1 MIISIQRE
9 KLIDP
14 LKQMVGVSEKKQTMP
29 ILGNVLLRS
38 GGGSLLLVAS
48 DLEVEVS
55 TSISHE
61 TEDKVD
67 TTLPARKLLDILKSL
82 PGSDLVKIEVNETK
96 AVIKSGKSKFTLA
109 TLPGPEFPYKE
120 EINEFKFT
128 VSAPDLDGLIGQTGF
143 SMATQDARHFLN
155 GMFLEVSKN
164 KLTVVA
170 TDGHRL
176 SMSSAETKNPT
187 DEPVSCI
194 IPRKCITEIKR
205 ILTTFKDNKE
215 NMVEF
220 MVTDRE
226 IIIKIDGFTIKS
238 KLIEG
243 NYPDYKK
250 VFPESLPHKLT
261 ANKQDLKSA
270 LQRMSILSNEQFKGV
285 KLTLNK
291 TDITLSTNNP
301 SLEEGEDTIPCEYSG
316 ENFDIGFNLSY
327 LLEVIDV
334 ISSDNIEIQLNNAD
348 SGCLI
353 SSNDEA
359 SMNKYIIM
367 PMRV

>member
-9 KLIDP
+9 KLIEP

-38 GGGSLLLVAS
+38 GENSLLLVSS

-55 TSISHE
+55 TFILHE
-61 TEDKVD
+61 TEDKIN
-67 TTLPARKLLDILKSL
+67 TTLPARKFLDILKSL
-82 PGSDLVKIEVNETK
+82 PGSDLVKIEVSETK

-109 TLPGPEFPYKE
+109 TLPGSEFPFKE
-120 EINEFKFT
+120 EVNEFKFT
-128 VSAPDLDGLIGQTGF
+128 VSALDLDGLIAQTGF

-176 SMSSAETKNPT
+176 SMSSTNTDNPT
-187 DEPVSCI
+187 DEPISCI

-205 ILTTFKDNKE
+205 VLTTFKDNKE

-220 MVTDRE
+220 MVTNRE
-226 IIIKIDGFTIKS
+226 IIIKINGFTVKS

-301 SLEEGEDTIPCEYSG
+301 SLEEGEDSIPCEYFG

-353 SSNDEA
+353 SSKDEA

>member
-1 MIISIQRE
+1 
-9 KLIDP
+9 
-14 LKQMVGVSEKKQTMP
+14 
-29 ILGNVLLRS
+29 
-38 GGGSLLLVAS
+38 
-48 DLEVEVS
+48 
-55 TSISHE
+55 
-61 TEDKVD
+61 
-67 TTLPARKLLDILKSL
+67 
-82 PGSDLVKIEVNETK
+82 VKIEVNETK

-109 TLPGPEFPYKE
+109 TLPGPQFPYKE

-226 IIIKIDGFTIKS
+226 IIIKIDGFTVKS

-261 ANKQDLKSA
+261 VNKQDLKSA

-301 SLEEGEDTIPCEYSG
+301 SLEEGEDSIPCEYSG

>member
-9 KLIDP
+9 KLINP

-29 ILGNVLLRS
+29 ILGNVLLR
-38 GGGSLLLVAS
+38 GEKNSLLIVSS

-55 TSISHE
+55 TFIPYE
-61 TEDKVD
+61 TGESFD
-67 TTLPARKLLDILKSL
+67 TTLPARKFLDILKSL
-82 PGSDLVKIEVNETK
+82 PGSDLVEIDVGETK
-96 AVIKSGKSKFTLA
+96 ATIKSGKSKFTLA
-109 TLPGPEFPYKE
+109 TIPGSEFPYKE
-120 EINEFKFT
+120 EINEFKFN
-128 VSAPDLDGLIGQTGF
+128 VSAIDLDNLISQTGF

-176 SMSSAETKNPT
+176 SMSSAESTNPT
-187 DEPVSCI
+187 DGPVSCI
-194 IPRKCITEIKR
+194 IPRKCIIEIKR

-215 NMVEF
+215 NLVEF
-220 MVTDRE
+220 QVTNRE
-226 IIIKIDGFTIKS
+226 IIIKIDGFIVKS

-270 LQRMSILSNEQFKGV
+270 LQRMSILSSDQFKGV
-285 KLTLNK
+285 KLSLHK
-291 TDITLSTNNP
+291 TDIKLSTNNP
-301 SLEEGEDTIPCEYSG
+301 SLEEGEDSIPCEYSG
-316 ENFDIGFNLSY
+316 ESFDIGFNLSY

-334 ISSDNIEIQLNNAD
+334 ISSENIEIQLNNAD

-353 SSNDEA
+353 SSKDET

>member
-9 KLIDP
+9 KLIEP

-38 GGGSLLLVAS
+38 GENSLLLVSS

-55 TSISHE
+55 TFILHE
-61 TEDKVD
+61 TEDKIN
-67 TTLPARKLLDILKSL
+67 TTLPARKFLDILKSL
-82 PGSDLVKIEVNETK
+82 PGSDLVKIEVSETK

-109 TLPGPEFPYKE
+109 TLPGSEFPFKE
-120 EINEFKFT
+120 EVNEFKFT
-128 VSAPDLDGLIGQTGF
+128 VSALDLDGLIAQTGF

-176 SMSSAETKNPT
+176 SMSSTNTDNPT
-187 DEPVSCI
+187 DEPISCI

-205 ILTTFKDNKE
+205 VLTTFKDGKE

-220 MVTDRE
+220 MVTNRE
-226 IIIKIDGFTIKS
+226 IIIKINGFTVKS

-301 SLEEGEDTIPCEYSG
+301 SLEEGEDSIPCEYFG

-353 SSNDEA
+353 SSKDEA

>member
-29 ILGNVLLRS
+29 VLGNVLLRS
-38 GGGSLLLVAS
+38 GEGSLLLVSS

-55 TSISHE
+55 TSIPYE
-61 TEDKVD
+61 TEGGIN
-67 TTLPARKLLDILKSL
+67 TTLPARKFLDILKSL
-82 PGSDLVKIEVNETK
+82 PGSDLVDIEVGETK
-96 AVIKSGKSKFTLA
+96 ATIKSGRSKFTLA
-109 TLPGPEFPYKE
+109 TIPGSEFPYKE
-120 EINEFKFT
+120 EASEFKFS
-128 VSAPDLDGLIGQTGF
+128 VSAADLDNLIGQTGF

-176 SMSSAETKNPT
+176 SMSSAKTENPT

-194 IPRKCITEIKR
+194 VPRKCITEIKR

-215 NMVEF
+215 NLVEF
-220 MVTDRE
+220 MVTNRE
-226 IIIKIDGFTIKS
+226 IVIKIDGFIVKS

-261 ANKQDLKSA
+261 TDKQDLKAA

-285 KLTLNK
+285 RLSLNK
-291 TDITLSTNNP
+291 TDIKLSTNNP
-301 SLEEGEDTIPCEYSG
+301 SLEEGEDNIPCEYSG
-316 ENFDIGFNLSY
+316 ESFDIGFNLSY

-353 SSNDEA
+353 SSKDETA
-359 SMNKYIIM
+359 MNKYIIM

>member
-38 GGGSLLLVAS
+38 EEKMLLLVSS

-55 TSISHE
+55 TAIPYQIQE
-61 TEDKVD
+61 TID

-82 PGSDLVKIEVNETK
+82 PGTDLVDIEVNESK
-96 AVIKSGKSKFTLA
+96 ATIKSGKSKFTLA
-109 TLPGPEFPYKE
+109 TIPGADFPYKKE
-120 EINEFKFT
+120 SNDFT
-128 VSAPDLDGLIGQTGF
+128 FSVSAVDLDSLIGQTGF

-176 SMSSAETKNPT
+176 SMSSTETKNPAE
-187 DEPVSCI
+187 EPVSCI
-194 IPRKCITEIKR
+194 IPRKCIIEIKR

-215 NMVEF
+215 NIVNF
-220 MVTDRE
+220 TITNRE
-226 IIIKIDGFTIKS
+226 IVIKINDFIVKS

-250 VFPESLPHKLT
+250 VFPEALPHKLT
-261 ANKQDLKSA
+261 ADKQDLKAA

-285 KLTLNK
+285 KLSLNK
-291 TDITLSTNNP
+291 TNVRLSTNNP
-301 SLEEGEDTIPCEYSG
+301 SLEEGEDSIPCEYSG
-316 ENFDIGFNLSY
+316 ESFDIGFNLSY

-353 SSNDEA
+353 SSKDEA

>member
-38 GGGSLLLVAS
+38 GGGLLLLVAS

-109 TLPGPEFPYKE
+109 TLPGPQFPYKE

-261 ANKQDLKSA
+261 VNKQDLKSA

-301 SLEEGEDTIPCEYSG
+301 SLEEGEDSIPCEYSG